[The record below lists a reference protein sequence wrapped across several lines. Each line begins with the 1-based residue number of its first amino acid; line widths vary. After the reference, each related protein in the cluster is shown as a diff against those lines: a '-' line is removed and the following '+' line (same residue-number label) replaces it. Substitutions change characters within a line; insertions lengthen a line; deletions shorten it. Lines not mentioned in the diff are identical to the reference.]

1 MIKKDKIF
9 YYIAGYLNMYFCDC
23 SLNYDPSQESL
34 LQHRLRNVFCYL
46 GLRNTNRDLT
56 WLSPFLSIGE
66 SVFSTILVFVRFFF
80 ILIRRLATR
89 KKYYNN
95 QTIVAPLIISQFRI
109 KKILESIRPVE
120 VCTLKIP
127 FINNCYHENEI
138 DLISV
143 ISVTDI
149 FSSWIASWK
158 TIWILYLKYRNR
170 DPLFRS
176 YSSFEYYLT
185 CSFIE
190 KTKGHNRFVYYN
202 TYDRWAF
209 LMSNTPRSI
218 FIQHGKLPESL
229 HIIKVG
235 TPEKAFYINESQRI
249 ILEKVLLKY
258 PAKESNYRPLL
269 EFTCND
275 LLENNGK
282 KNVLLVCWS
291 NNINYEQRICQ
302 LINSDCNLLIKP
314 HPGDKDNP
322 EYVEMKE
329 KYGCKIVPKTGY
341 PKVDIVISY
350 DSTLADEYDDAGVRV
365 IRYDLLSDLCEI
377 RKMI

>member
-1 MIKKDKIF
+1 
-9 YYIAGYLNMYFCDC
+9 MYFCDC